1 MPHLQRDLVHGRTI
15 IVAEERAARA
25 FGEGLAPP
33 QNLRETLGPLASDM
47 PIANCPFCVGN
58 EHETPPTVLTIPPNA
73 TTQALLP
80 SSTWTA
86 RVFPNR
92 FPAVTHDES
101 RKVAGVERSETP
113 ARTAGGSL
121 RSTPATLTDAEPTPA
136 RGLHEVLVHTARHAT
151 LGAQLSAAEWTR
163 TFTMLQQRACTF
175 RDAGW
180 RWAALFQNVG
190 AAAGASLAHLHAQLV
205 ALADLPDLPARE
217 LTAGKSRLERSGKCL
232 WCEMLESELTSAARV
247 VRESEKFLIF
257 CPAASRLPYEM
268 CILPKCHN
276 SHFDTAVQAD
286 LDDLGGLWRGL
297 VEVLEGLVPA
307 YNWWIHSAP
316 FDSQALGHYHWH
328 IEVLPRSATLAGFEW
343 SSGWHINTVRA
354 EDAAA
359 ALRKSW
365 PY

>member
-1 MPHLQRDLVHGRTI
+1 MPHLQRDLVHDRTI

-33 QNLRETLGPLASDM
+33 QNLRDALGPLASDT
-47 PIANCPFCVGN
+47 PIAGCPFCVGN
-58 EHETPPTVLTIPPNA
+58 EHATPPAVLTIPPDEA
-73 TTQALLP
+73 TQALLP
-80 SSTWTA
+80 SASWNS

-92 FPAVTHDES
+92 FPAVTHDGNAFS
-101 RKVAGVERSETP
+101 GDSQRSVQASKEQF
-113 ARTAGGSL
+113 
-121 RSTPATLTDAEPTPA
+121 PA
-136 RGLHEVLVHTARHAT
+136 RGQHEVLVPTARHAT

-163 TFTMLQQRACTF
+163 TFAMIQQRASAF
-175 RDAGW
+175 RDSGW

-205 ALADLPDLPARE
+205 ALADIPDVPARE
-217 LTAGKSRLERSGKCL
+217 LEAGKSHLDRSGKCL
-232 WCEMLESELTSAARV
+232 WCETLGSEKAAGARV

-268 CILPKCHN
+268 CILPKCHQ
-276 SHFDTAVQAD
+276 SHFEIAAQAD
-286 LDDLGGLWRGL
+286 LDDLGCLWRGIT
-297 VEVLEGLVPA
+297 EVLERLVPA

-316 FDSQALGHYHWH
+316 FDSAALGHYHWH

-354 EDAAA
+354 EDAAKT
-359 ALRKSW
+359 LRDHW
-365 PY
+365 PC